1 MLRTPV
7 PQRRIPKFH
16 RIDVPAV
23 VEKLLEDGSVFVV
36 NSVVEGLVSDAG
48 SLGEKQ
54 PGDFGM
60 TSPRSVAKRRI
71 EFILRWPQ
79 LGTE

>member
-1 MLRTPV
+1 M
-7 PQRRIPKFH
+7 
-16 RIDVPAV
+16 
-23 VEKLLEDGSVFVV
+23 VEKLLEDGSVSAV
-36 NSVVEGLVSDAG
+36 NSVAEGLASDAG

-71 EFILRWPQ
+71 EFILGWLR